1 MPNETKAGDVGA
13 FTNHDPANT
22 PADSYAKYAEWQE
35 KCPVTHSDAFGGFFL
50 FNRYADVRAAAKD
63 WQTYSSAEGVLLP
76 PLPVQ
81 AWAIEAD
88 PPQHTRERGLFKA
101 VLNNDMYRTFEE
113 HAVEDATRLIEAFLP
128 DGEVDLVEAL
138 CEPIPVLTICG
149 MIGLDADEAIR
160 VRPVAIKA
168 FEATQ
173 DTALAKEAN
182 AVLNAL
188 VKEFS
193 DSRRAAPRDDFMT
206 RVATEPIEGKMF
218 SDDEIGNLLQGILIA
233 GHHTTT
239 SAMSSLFRRILTE
252 PGLKQQLLDDPD
264 LIRPAIEETL
274 RIHTPLHMFART
286 TQCPVTVSDVEIPDH
301 SKVMLNWAAANR
313 DPEAFENPDEF
324 RLDRS
329 PNPHVAFGFG
339 VHTCV
344 GAQLARI
351 ELQVVTRE
359 LLRLVPDIE
368 LAAEPPEY
376 RFSGGNLASL
386 SELRAKFE
394 PRIDEDTDQEK
405 G

>member
-1 MPNETKAGDVGA
+1 MAHDTKVAGEVGE

-22 PADSYAKYAEWQE
+22 PADSYARYAEWRE
-35 KCPVTHSDAFGGFFL
+35 KCPVAHSDAFGGFYL

-63 WQTYSSAEGVLLP
+63 WQTYSSGEGFTLP
-76 PLPVQ
+76 PLPVK

-88 PPQHTRERGLFKA
+88 PPQHTEERGLFRE
-101 VLNNDMYRTFEE
+101 VLNNDMYHSFEE
-113 HAVEDATRLIEAFLP
+113 HAVEDARRLIDAFLSA
-128 DGEVDLVEAL
+128 GEVDLVEAL

-149 MIGLDADEAIR
+149 MIGLDADEALR
-160 VRPVAIKA
+160 VRPVAIEN
-168 FEATQ
+168 FEATSKPELMVQ
-173 DTALAKEAN
+173 AN
-182 AVLNAL
+182 VTFNAL

-193 DSRRAAPRDDFMT
+193 DARRAEPRDDFMT
-206 RVATEPIEGKMF
+206 RVATQPINGVMF
-218 SDDEIGNLLQGILIA
+218 DDDEIGNLLQGVLIA

-239 SAMSSLFRRILTE
+239 SAMASLFRRILTE
-252 PGLKQQLLDDPD
+252 PGLKQKLLDDGE

-274 RIHTPLHMFART
+274 RLHTPLHMFGRT
-286 TQCPVTVSDVEIPDH
+286 AQCPVTVADVDLPDH
-301 SKVMLNWAAANR
+301 SFVMLNWASANR
-313 DPEAFENPDEF
+313 DAEVFENPEEF

-359 LLRLVPDIE
+359 LLGRVPDIE

-376 RFSGGNLASL
+376 VFAGGNLAVL
-386 SELRAKFE
+386 PELRAKFE
-394 PRIDEDTDQEK
+394 PR
-405 G
+405 